1 MKIPHLIALASLTS
15 ITLSPLAIAQDSG
28 IIARVSG
35 EDVTAATLTP
45 FFDGLSAQE
54 RKALEENPAL
64 LSQTVRNVILR
75 RLLMKE
81 ALASGWD
88 KKPEVQERLDQV
100 KDAVVL
106 ESYLAELTRPPVG
119 YPSDKEVQEIY
130 DARKAELVVPKQ
142 LRLAQIYVP
151 KTESADKVQT
161 AAAKALVDQVQAKL
175 KAANADFAKI
185 ADEATAGRAGAAPG
199 GEIGWVALD
208 SLQPEIRKA
217 VDPLKAGAVAGP
229 VQLDDGF
236 YFVKVLEV
244 QDSRTATL
252 DEVKPRIVDLL
263 REQRVRQNREA
274 YLAKLQQQHPMS
286 LNELQLPVLLK
297 EKN

>member
-1 MKIPHLIALASLTS
+1 MKIPHILALTTLA
-15 ITLSPLAIAQDSG
+15 LSPLGRAQDSG

-35 EDVTAATLTP
+35 EDVTAATLAP

-88 KKPEVQERLDQV
+88 KKPEVQERLEQV

-106 ESYLAELTRPPVG
+106 ESYLAELTRPPAG
-119 YPSDKEVQEIY
+119 FPSDKEVQEIY
-130 DARKAELVVPKQ
+130 EARKAELVVPKQ

-151 KTESADKVQT
+151 QTESADKVQA

-175 KAANADFAKI
+175 KAPNADFAKI
-185 ADEATAGRAGAAPG
+185 ADEANAGRTGTAPG
-199 GEIGWVALD
+199 GEIGWVAQD
-208 SLQPEIRKA
+208 SLQPEVRKA
-217 VDPLKAGAVAGP
+217 VEALKAGAVAGP

-236 YFVKVLEV
+236 YFVKVLEIK
-244 QDSRTATL
+244 DSRTATL
-252 DEVKPRIVDLL
+252 EEVKPRIVDLL
-263 REQRVRQNREA
+263 REQRIRQNREA